1 MTTEVCRTNLQ
12 IRASEALAQ
21 AERLCVECGTRLTHL
36 RRCVLE
42 IVWYSRTPIG
52 AYAILDVLREDG
64 RRGAPPTV
72 YRALDFP
79 QEQGLVH
86 RLASLNAF
94 VGCCHP
100 AHSHGSQFLICS
112 SCGRVSEMHESRVEQ
127 AICDEAAACG
137 FLVQFQR
144 LEVVGLCTDCRANE

>member
-1 MTTEVCRTNLQ
+1 M
-12 IRASEALAQ
+12 RAPEALAQ
-21 AERLCVECGTRLTHL
+21 AERLCVERGTRLTEL
-36 RRCVLE
+36 RRRVLE
-42 IVWYSRTPIG
+42 IIWYSQTPIG

-72 YRALDFP
+72 YRALDFL

-112 SCGRVSEMHESRVEQ
+112 SCGRVSEMHGSRVELT
-127 AICDEAAACG
+127 IRDEATSCG
-137 FLVQFQR
+137 FLVHFQR
-144 LEVVGLCTDCRANE
+144 LEVVGVCTDCRANE